1 MKDHRK
7 VALVTGGSG
16 GIGEGI
22 CRKLGDKWDV
32 IVHFNSNEDAAQR
45 IKDDLISGGAKAAAI
60 QANLADE
67 KSVRSL
73 FATALDEFGQ
83 IDAVVANAGNSN
95 FEQIEKSNLDAF
107 RELIDVNLI
116 GSYLTIREAAS
127 RVSEGGKIVFV
138 SSQLAERPRAT
149 TGMYSACKAAID
161 AMIVSMSH
169 ELGPQ
174 NICIN
179 SIRPGATEPG
189 MFADSSEER
198 KEHFRSLSPFNR
210 LGTPND
216 IAGAVEFLIS
226 DEASWITGQH
236 LRVDGG
242 ASN

>member
-1 MKDHRK
+1 MTDHRK
-7 VALVTGGSG
+7 VVLVTGGSG

-22 CRKLGDKWDV
+22 CRKLAANWDV
-32 IVHFNSNEDAAQR
+32 VVHFNSNEKAAAR
-45 IKDDLISGGAKAAAI
+45 IEQDLISAGGKAMTV

-67 KSVRSL
+67 QAVESMFS
-73 FATALDEFGQ
+73 AALKEFGKV
-83 IDAVVANAGNSN
+83 DAVVANAGSSD
-95 FEQIEKSNLDAF
+95 FGPIDKSELQAFQKLIE
-107 RELIDVNLI
+107 VNLI
-116 GSYLTIREAAS
+116 GSYLTIREAAKQ
-127 RVSEGGKIVFV
+127 VSENGKIVFV

-169 ELGPQ
+169 ELGPRGVR
-174 NICIN
+174 IN
-179 SIRPGATEPG
+179 SVRPGATEPG

-210 LGTPND
+210 LGTPED
-216 IAGAVEFLIS
+216 IAGAVAFLVS
-226 DEASWITGQH
+226 DEAGWITGQH